1 MEKTYKIVF
10 DEKSNYFMVDD
21 KRVTMS
27 EAADD
32 FRKRMFFTLVGMKEG
47 NLSKAIKLTVEE
59 IEP

>member
-21 KRVTMS
+21 KRVTMF
-27 EAADD
+27 AAAGN
-32 FRKRMFFTLVGMKEG
+32 FRNRMLQTLIAMKEG